1 MKRVGL
7 AALLPLT
14 ALLPLAALAAGADPV
29 DRSADVIVARS
40 RIEARGRSHGEVR
53 LVRRGAT
60 AVVQTLLITRTLK
73 RAAGRIREK
82 EEANWPE
89 GSRGYGASQVYA
101 KALEAAVAQV
111 LAAERSDRHRR
122 LLIEIALSDNAG
134 YIVLSK
140 PSTQDGPDGIALV
153 ASQLITRLELPCSWT
168 RREIE
173 LVAEDRGLDV
183 QELAPLPACAAP

>member
-1 MKRVGL
+1 MKTVALLSL
-7 AALLPLT
+7 AALLW
-14 ALLPLAALAAGADPV
+14 LAAGADSV
-29 DRSADVIVARS
+29 DRSADEIVARS
-40 RIEARGRSHGEVR
+40 PIEARGRSHGEVR
-53 LVRRGAT
+53 LVRRGSGV
-60 AVVQTLLITRTLK
+60 VVQTLLVTRTLK

-82 EEANWPE
+82 EAANWPE

-101 KALEAAVAQV
+101 KALEAAVAEV

-134 YIVLSK
+134 CIVLSK
-140 PSTQDGPDGIALV
+140 PSTQDGPDGITLV

-173 LVAEDRGLDV
+173 LVAEDRGLDLL
-183 QELAPLPACAAP
+183 ELAPLPACAAP